1 MKQQKRRLPNK
12 PTRNA
17 EQLYDFQQAS
27 HIIELE
33 AAVLGGIIKEKDALT
48 SVIDILK
55 PDSFISEKHESIYQ
69 AILLLFGKSE
79 PVDLLT
85 VTNQLRSTG
94 ELEFIGGATYL
105 ARITAKTIASHIEQ
119 DARIIVQYAIRRN
132 IIKTMGEVI
141 TKGYEDT
148 TDVFNLMDNTE
159 QSLRDIQEGNLNKNI
174 PDLSLVVQKTIQEL
188 KNKAEQDGGQTSV
201 PSGFPTLDRVTGGWH
216 NTELIIIAARPGMG
230 KTAFVVSALRNAAI
244 DFKMP
249 VALFSLEMSSPQVML
264 RLISAEAEIDSQ
276 KLRKGELDTDDWHA
290 LHSRL
295 NNLATAPIYIDDT
308 PALSILELRTKAR
321 RLKAFHG
328 IKLLIVDYLQ
338 LMTAGN
344 GKGGM
349 NREQEIAAISRS
361 LKTISKELNIPVIA
375 LSQLSRSVET
385 RGGDKRPQLSDLRES
400 GSIEQDADVVMFLYR
415 PEYYQITETETGE
428 STKDIAEV
436 IIAKNRSGSI
446 DNVTLRFIGKYT
458 RFAEFDGF
466 SVSREKYEELS
477 GNKTLGSKANNITEE

>member
-1 MKQQKRRLPNK
+1 MKQRRKTGAANVRDAGGGYK
-12 PTRNA
+12 
-17 EQLYDFQQAS
+17 FQQAS

-33 AAVLGGIIKEKDALT
+33 GNVLGGVIKEKDALT
-48 SVIDILK
+48 AVVDILK
-55 PDSFISEKHESIYQ
+55 VDSFLSDRHTAIYQ
-69 AILLLFGKSE
+69 AILQLFGKSE
-79 PVDLLT
+79 PIDLLT
-85 VTNQLRSTG
+85 VTNQLRENG
-94 ELEFIGGATYL
+94 ELEFVGGAAYV
-105 ARITAKTIASHIEQ
+105 ARISAASTVDLIEQ
-119 DARIIVQYAIRRN
+119 DARIIVQYAIRRKIVN
-132 IIKTMGEVI
+132 TLSDVV
-141 TKGYEDT
+141 TKAHEET
-148 TDVFNLMDNTE
+148 TNVYGLMDSTE

-174 PDLSLVVQKTIQEL
+174 PELSAVVEKAIQEL
-188 KNKAEQDGGQTSV
+188 KNKSDKDAEHTST
-201 PSGFPTLDRVTGGWH
+201 PSGFPSLDRITGGFH

-244 DFKMP
+244 DFHLP
-249 VALFSLEMSSPQVML
+249 AALFSLEMSAQQVML

-276 KLRKGELDTDDWHA
+276 KLRKGELDESEWAA

-321 RLKAFHG
+321 RLKAFHN

-338 LMTAGN
+338 LMTAGAA
-344 GKGGM
+344 KGGI
-349 NREQEIAAISRS
+349 NREQEIAMISRS
-361 LKTISKELNIPVIA
+361 LKTLAKELNIPVIA

-415 PEYYQITETETGE
+415 PEYYDITHTETGE
-428 STKDIAEV
+428 STAGTAEV

-446 DNVTLRFIGKYT
+446 DNVNLKFIGKYT

-466 SVSREKYEELS
+466 YANASDYEELT
-477 GNKTLGSKANNITEE
+477 GITLGSKANNM